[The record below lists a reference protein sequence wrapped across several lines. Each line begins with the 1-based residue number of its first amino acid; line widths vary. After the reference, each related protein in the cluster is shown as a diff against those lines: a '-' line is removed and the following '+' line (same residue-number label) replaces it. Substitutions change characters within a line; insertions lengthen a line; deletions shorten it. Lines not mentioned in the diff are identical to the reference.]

1 MEDYLIAGLDGV
13 VLNLDEL
20 VSFLNGF
27 DASSEDMT
35 FYKKEVNG
43 LLKFLE
49 DALTLLHKSKVSFI
63 AYGSLILYPQ
73 VLEFL
78 VEKGVYG
85 VVVERYEA
93 PSVHDLLHQAEKR
106 LVLKRTI

>member
-1 MEDYLIAGLDGV
+1 MYKRQGLDGV

-20 VSFLNGF
+20 IAYLNGF
-27 DASSEDMT
+27 DHTQEDLL
-35 FYKKEVNG
+35 FYKNEVGG

-49 DALTLLHKSKVSFI
+49 DGLKLLHKSKVPFI
-63 AYGSLILYPQ
+63 AHGSLSLYPQ

-85 VVVERYEA
+85 LVIERYEA
-93 PSVHDLLHQAEKR
+93 HSAHELLHQAER
-106 LVLKRTI
+106 RVILRRTS